1 MSTFPQV
8 SAPQNRTLIISKVSN
23 LSFTPPESGLDNLMV
38 DSKGAI
44 WAAGLPKVLATR
56 AHILDPAKKPSA
68 PSSVFKITLNIG
80 ESSFYG
86 EKYLVQKVLEDDGTK
101 ISGASSA
108 AHDATRGRLFIHGLV
123 GESLIVCQT
132 K

>member
-1 MSTFPQV
+1 
-8 SAPQNRTLIISKVSN
+8 
-23 LSFTPPESGLDNLMV
+23 MV

-56 AHILDPAKKPSA
+56 AHILDPTKTTA
-68 PSSVFKITLNIG
+68 PSSLFKITLNIG

-86 EKYLVQKVLEDDGTK
+86 EKYSVQKVLEDNGAK
-101 ISGASSA
+101 ISGITGV
-108 AHDATRGRLFIHGLV
+108 AHDAARGRLFMHGIV
-123 GESLIVCQT
+123 EERLIVCQT

>member
-1 MSTFPQV
+1 
-8 SAPQNRTLIISKVSN
+8 
-23 LSFTPPESGLDNLMV
+23 MV

-44 WAAGLPKVLATR
+44 WAAGFPNVFTIR
-56 AHILDPAKKPSA
+56 SHVLDPVQTPRS

-86 EKYLVQKVLEDDGTK
+86 EKYSVEKVLEDDGTK
-101 ISGASSA
+101 ISGITSA
-108 AHDATRGRLFIHGLV
+108 VHDATRGRLFVHGV
-123 GESLIVCQT
+123 VEESLIVCKT

>member
-1 MSTFPQV
+1 
-8 SAPQNRTLIISKVSN
+8 
-23 LSFTPPESGLDNLMV
+23 MV

-44 WAAGLPKVLATR
+44 WAAGLPKVLVTR
-56 AHILDPAKKPSA
+56 AHILGRAQQPTA

-86 EKYLVQKVLEDDGTK
+86 EKYSVKKVLEDDGTK
-101 ISGASSA
+101 ISGITGV
-108 AHDATRGRLFIHGLV
+108 AHDATRGRLFMHGVVEERLT
-123 GESLIVCQT
+123 VCQA

>member
-1 MSTFPQV
+1 MSTLRRV
-8 SAPQNRTLIISKVSN
+8 S
-23 LSFTPPESGLDNLMV
+23 LSEPYPVGEFLRYRLTFTESGLDNLMV

-44 WAAGLPKVLATR
+44 WAAGCPKVLITR
-56 AHILDPAKKPSA
+56 AHILDPIQTPSA

-86 EKYLVQKVLEDDGTK
+86 EKYSVQKFLEDDGTK
-101 ISGASSA
+101 ISGITSA
-108 AHDATRGRLFIHGLV
+108 VHDATRGRLFMHGV
-123 GESLIVCQT
+123 VSESLTVCRT

>member
-1 MSTFPQV
+1 
-8 SAPQNRTLIISKVSN
+8 
-23 LSFTPPESGLDNLMV
+23 MV

-56 AHILDPAKKPSA
+56 ARILDPTQKTSA
-68 PSSVFKITLNIG
+68 PSSLFKITLNIG

-86 EKYLVQKVLEDDGTK
+86 EKYSVEKVLEDDGTK
-101 ISGASSA
+101 ISGITAV
-108 AHDATRGRLFIHGLV
+108 AHDATRGRLFLHGV
-123 GESLIVCQT
+123 VEESLIVCHT

>member
-1 MSTFPQV
+1 
-8 SAPQNRTLIISKVSN
+8 
-23 LSFTPPESGLDNLMV
+23 MV

-44 WAAGLPKVLATR
+44 WAAGMPKIIITG
-56 AHILDPAKKPSA
+56 AHVRDPVQTPIA

-86 EKYLVQKVLEDDGTK
+86 EKYTVEKVLEDDGTK
-101 ISGASSA
+101 ISGITSA
-108 AHDATRGRLFIHGLV
+108 VHDATRGRLFLHGVV
-123 GESLIVCQT
+123 GETLIVCRT

>member
-1 MSTFPQV
+1 
-8 SAPQNRTLIISKVSN
+8 
-23 LSFTPPESGLDNLMV
+23 MV

-44 WAAGLPKVLATR
+44 WAAGLPKVFTTR
-56 AHILDPAKKPSA
+56 AHILYPTHTTSA

-86 EKYLVQKVLEDDGTK
+86 EKYTVEKVLEDDGMK
-101 ISGASSA
+101 ISGITSA
-108 AHDATRGRLFIHGLV
+108 VHDATRKRLFMHGIV
-123 GESLIVCQT
+123 GESLIVCKT

>member
-1 MSTFPQV
+1 MSTLKQV
-8 SAPQNRTLIISKVSN
+8 GASAARSYPGFLTYRPVFI
-23 LSFTPPESGLDNLMV
+23 ESGLDNLMV

-44 WAAGLPKVLATR
+44 WAAGIPKVLITR
-56 AHILDPAKKPSA
+56 AHILDPVQTSSA

-86 EKYLVQKVLEDDGTK
+86 EKYSVQKVLEDDGTK
-101 ISGASSA
+101 ISGITSA
-108 AHDATRGRLFIHGLV
+108 VHDATRGRLFMHGIV
-123 GESLIVCQT
+123 GESLIVCKT

>member
-1 MSTFPQV
+1 
-8 SAPQNRTLIISKVSN
+8 
-23 LSFTPPESGLDNLMV
+23 MV

-44 WAAGLPKVLATR
+44 WAAGIPKLLAIR
-56 AHILDPAKKPSA
+56 AHILDPIQTPSA

-86 EKYLVQKVLEDDGTK
+86 EKYTVEKVIEDDGTR
-101 ISGASSA
+101 ISGITSA
-108 AHDATRGRLFIHGLV
+108 VHDATRGRLFMHGIV
-123 GESLIVCQT
+123 GESLVVCKT

>member
-1 MSTFPQV
+1 
-8 SAPQNRTLIISKVSN
+8 
-23 LSFTPPESGLDNLMV
+23 MV

-44 WAAGLPKVLATR
+44 WAAGLPKVFSTR
-56 AHILDPAKKPSA
+56 AHLLDPARKTSA

-86 EKYLVQKVLEDDGTK
+86 EKYTVQKVLEDDGTK
-101 ISGASSA
+101 VSGVTA
-108 AHDATRGRLFIHGLV
+108 AVHDATRGRLFMHGPVGDSLV
-123 GESLIVCQT
+123 VCKT